1 MVKKF
6 ENSTHPMR
14 ALQAW
19 LILIGQAQINREP
32 LTYGEL
38 GEKMNFPYF
47 GLARVLGYI
56 KRFCE
61 LNDLPPLTVLVVNQ
75 KTGIPG
81 SGLGE
86 MDYDSER
93 ERVLALNWYS
103 IMPPTLEEL
112 SDLKR

>member
-6 ENSTHPMR
+6 ENSTRAMR

-19 LILIGQAQINREP
+19 LILIGQAQIKRKP
-32 LTYGEL
+32 FTYEEL

-47 GLARVLGYI
+47 GLARVLGRI

-61 LNDLPPLTVLVVNQ
+61 LNDLPPLTVLVVNK

-86 MDYDSER
+86 MDYQKEQ
-93 ERVLALNWYS
+93 ERVLAINWYN

-112 SDLKR
+112 SLKR